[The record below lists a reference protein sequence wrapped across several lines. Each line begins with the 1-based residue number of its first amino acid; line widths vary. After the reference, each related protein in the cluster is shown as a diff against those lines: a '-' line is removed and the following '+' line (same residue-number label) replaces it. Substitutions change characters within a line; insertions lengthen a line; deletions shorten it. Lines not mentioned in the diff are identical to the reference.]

1 MALLDE
7 RMTGQSLLDPFD
19 DLDQLGMTLGQP
31 ADPVQL
37 PDPYTAPA
45 AEAQAYQALINP
57 PPPPLAELKAA
68 QAAQAAA
75 WDRVGQPTQL
85 TEALQTNLLDA
96 TQDVGG
102 VARLYEENPVP
113 TGGLEALQA
122 ISARV
127 EEEFPERAAELKA
140 AGARAAAQ
148 GTIPEPVMQGLT
160 ASMEVPT
167 NLDELG
173 RTLNAAQIAGE
184 EESPSELTE
193 VGGFFEVMG
202 DVLKAPFGAFKG
214 LETALGDV
222 LGTRSAGNRAKARA
236 RADVFNALQ
245 GPEGQVDIPE
255 YDTGSAILDGL
266 RDFNRSD
273 FEELTAQNTEMLTL
287 RERQKRNLEIRQSG
301 LTGRESAQRTI
312 ASIEREAAARRAERE
327 RLLEGRDTARLNLA
341 TGQDA
346 LASTGFARNRQELLD
361 AAPFKRE
368 ERTARRALGDAKSSW
383 DLEAKVAAINAGISL
398 GAKTDAVYDD
408 ERAAEKTLFGN
419 LPLDP
424 DSPGNRAKRQRD
436 AYAAGDTTEYTQ
448 LTPVEQA
455 RVDAAKARETLD
467 NTSQDALQ
475 AQIDEVRL
483 KTGQTSLKVLEA
495 EEAERVFNAANFP
508 YGRVTNKERSAI
520 EMKAAIEAAKAAAP
534 AAQVLETESRQR
546 LETAPGYDGGLTH
559 FERREKLSKILEPF
573 LNNRNRG
580 STHNQ
585 AAWDAAEAQIL
596 AEAGMV
602 TNAKFKDPWY
612 DPFEASSVPTY
623 DTFEFLEPNVPAE
636 AGAVAPAPT
645 ADALGSLL
653 SGLTSEQQGLA
664 VTPTGLKELREA
676 NVVTENQYRA
686 IIAIMRAAPK

>member
-122 ISARV
+122 MSARV

-222 LGTRSAGNRAKARA
+222 LGTRSAGNRAKAR
-236 RADVFNALQ
+236 
-245 GPEGQVDIPE
+245 G
-255 YDTGSAILDGL
+255 
-266 RDFNRSD
+266 
-273 FEELTAQNTEMLTL
+273 
-287 RERQKRNLEIRQSG
+287 
-301 LTGRESAQRTI
+301 
-312 ASIEREAAARRAERE
+312 
-327 RLLEGRDTARLNLA
+327 
-341 TGQDA
+341 
-346 LASTGFARNRQELLD
+346 
-361 AAPFKRE
+361 
-368 ERTARRALGDAKSSW
+368 
-383 DLEAKVAAINAGISL
+383 
-398 GAKTDAVYDD
+398 
-408 ERAAEKTLFGN
+408 
-419 LPLDP
+419 
-424 DSPGNRAKRQRD
+424 
-436 AYAAGDTTEYTQ
+436 
-448 LTPVEQA
+448 
-455 RVDAAKARETLD
+455 
-467 NTSQDALQ
+467 
-475 AQIDEVRL
+475 
-483 KTGQTSLKVLEA
+483 
-495 EEAERVFNAANFP
+495 
-508 YGRVTNKERSAI
+508 
-520 EMKAAIEAAKAAAP
+520 
-534 AAQVLETESRQR
+534 
-546 LETAPGYDGGLTH
+546 
-559 FERREKLSKILEPF
+559 
-573 LNNRNRG
+573 
-580 STHNQ
+580 
-585 AAWDAAEAQIL
+585 
-596 AEAGMV
+596 
-602 TNAKFKDPWY
+602 
-612 DPFEASSVPTY
+612 
-623 DTFEFLEPNVPAE
+623 
-636 AGAVAPAPT
+636 
-645 ADALGSLL
+645 
-653 SGLTSEQQGLA
+653 
-664 VTPTGLKELREA
+664 
-676 NVVTENQYRA
+676 
-686 IIAIMRAAPK
+686 